1 MKVPWKGE
9 TGLVKST
16 AILATVFTLSL
27 GLCGTNYVA
36 FTHSEPM
43 SNQPSLLSA
52 LLLYAGFAELFA
64 IIASLLGLIVV
75 LLIYAGRSKRIMAK
89 NRSYLYYDTAVLI
102 CTTCYRRIDVKIVF
116 EDGKVF
122 MLKRCPEHGSER
134 VLMADD
140 VDYYRR

>member
-1 MKVPWKGE
+1 
-9 TGLVKST
+9 
-16 AILATVFTLSL
+16 
-27 GLCGTNYVA
+27 
-36 FTHSEPM
+36 M

-102 CTTCYRRIDVKIVF
+102 CTTCYRRGDAKIF
-116 EDGKVF
+116 F
-122 MLKRCPEHGSER
+122 
-134 VLMADD
+134 
-140 VDYYRR
+140 